1 MGHCSEL
8 DLVMATVADLAL
20 RYGPLCGMR
29 PYSKICDD
37 SSTMDHSAGFG
48 YAQLA
53 IVQDLVK
60 RMGRSKE
67 FG

>member
-1 MGHCSEL
+1 
-8 DLVMATVADLAL
+8 
-20 RYGPLCGMR
+20 
-29 PYSKICDD
+29 
-37 SSTMDHSAGFG
+37 MDHSAGFG

-67 FG
+67 FGEAQWAVVQHLVVCSGP